1 MRSVF
6 LYSYWPW
13 KILFIIYEGWMIF
26 YFYFVCRSYLT
37 LLILLCYFQIHTY
50 FSIWNNSILMLT
62 YVYSNIF
69 KVYII
74 KEWMQVK
81 KDLCLRNH
89 NFVKITIPVF
99 ISTVKMVF
107 RIMYDS
113 SYLSYVLNCDYYFLI
128 MKVTVLKI
136 FE

>member
-1 MRSVF
+1 
-6 LYSYWPW
+6 
-13 KILFIIYEGWMIF
+13 
-26 YFYFVCRSYLT
+26 
-37 LLILLCYFQIHTY
+37 
-50 FSIWNNSILMLT
+50 
-62 YVYSNIF
+62 
-69 KVYII
+69 
-74 KEWMQVK
+74 MQVK